1 MIEKV
6 ESSGEV
12 GEVTYLPHHAI
23 VREDKLTTKVRSVYD
38 ASAKNKGPSLN
49 ECLYKGPCL
58 NPLLYDTLLRFRV
71 HNYGLIADI
80 EKVYLQIS
88 VVPEH
93 RDYIRFLWL
102 DDAYKSNPEIVK
114 YRFTRVIFGSS
125 TLQFLLNGTVNTCRK
140 V

>member
-12 GEVTYLPHHAI
+12 GEVKYLPHHAV
-23 VREDKLTTKVRSVYD
+23 VREGKSTTKARSVYD
-38 ASAKNKGPSLN
+38 ASAKSKGPSLN
-49 ECLYKGPCL
+49 DCFYKGSCL

-80 EKVYLQIS
+80 EKAYLQIS
-88 VVPEH
+88 IVPEH
-93 RDYIRFLWL
+93 MDYLRFLWL
-102 DDAYKSNPEIVK
+102 DDAYKNNPEIVK

-125 TLQFLLNGTVNTCRK
+125 PSQFLLNGTVNTCRK